1 MTLAVLS
8 ASVVLVPISGVLA
21 WKGEAEGG
29 LGPSNTRS
37 LWLLLS
43 RRLCRRSSLQV
54 FQSLFPAEPL

>member
-1 MTLAVLS
+1 MTLVVLS

-37 LWLLLS
+37 PWLLLS
-43 RRLCRRSSLQV
+43 
-54 FQSLFPAEPL
+54 